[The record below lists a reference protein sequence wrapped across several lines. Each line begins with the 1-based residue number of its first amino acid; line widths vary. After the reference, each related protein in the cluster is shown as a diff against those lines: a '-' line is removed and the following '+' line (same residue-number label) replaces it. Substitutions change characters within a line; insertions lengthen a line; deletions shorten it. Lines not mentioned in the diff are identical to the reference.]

1 MFKAKTEVTDNMSEQ
16 LQAADEFTNTSTL
29 HSASELI
36 EQLQS
41 LRPASLEPGK
51 EFTIGFVSS
60 PQICCL
66 SVSMFSAKKLSKFS
80 NFTLVV

>member
-66 SVSMFSAKKLSKFS
+66 SVFFQHLIQFKLFL
-80 NFTLVV
+80 TE